1 MKDLFES
8 LGIQSRAVAWTV
20 IYVFLM
26 WVILYF
32 LFNFNIFS
40 VAHWVRLTRVEL
52 HGFPG
57 LVFGLMILSA
67 VPLYIATTILT
78 VRNKS
83 MPIKIPLPNCLT
95 PVPEK
100 KEEMAPQPIVVEQEP
115 LPELRPDVPIEMRES
130 FMRAQKNYGARQMSV
145 FNKPMTM
152 DAVGVSRAPVRTP
165 EPVTVPSNI
174 EVADNGFPIPTD
186 FDAVDDDV
194 AKYGVP
200 VFSDINFDNENNK
213 DDSETVSPIDSL
225 VEFLSGAGCA
235 PNKTDDDLINV
246 GNCII
251 ATHDDDDF
259 WVADDV
265 DWFAAGRQKPSPIVA
280 LKNACAEN
288 TDLHP
293 ILYLGQY
300 SIMDF
305 DDVSEKWQADGITV
319 VTSRDELLNTI
330 KKFSE

>member
-1 MKDLFES
+1 M
-8 LGIQSRAVAWTV
+8 
-20 IYVFLM
+20 
-26 WVILYF
+26 
-32 LFNFNIFS
+32 
-40 VAHWVRLTRVEL
+40 RLTRVEL